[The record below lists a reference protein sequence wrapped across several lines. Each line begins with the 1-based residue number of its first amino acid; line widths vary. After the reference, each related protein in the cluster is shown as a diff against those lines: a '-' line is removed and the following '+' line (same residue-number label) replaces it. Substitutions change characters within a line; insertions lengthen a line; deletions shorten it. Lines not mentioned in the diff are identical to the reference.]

1 MLNRLKFPL
10 AVLTLFLLAAWAPSR
25 LHAQAVTDPGQQGEF
40 QGENTDTGAA
50 AVDQANEKEA
60 SESETGETAAA
71 AAASA
76 SVSAASSHA
85 ADVEGSES
93 SESSSDPDR
102 IEDQVGDQTGP
113 DPLTP

>member
-1 MLNRLKFPL
+1 MVSRLKFPL
-10 AVLTLFLLAAWAPSR
+10 AVMSLFLLAAWAPFH
-25 LHAQAVTDPGQQGEF
+25 LYAQAATDPGQQGEF
-40 QGENTDTGAA
+40 QGENTDTGDA

-60 SESETGETAAA
+60 PELETAAT

-85 ADVEGSES
+85 ADLADSEPP
-93 SESSSDPDR
+93 ESGTDTDR
-102 IEDQVGDQTGP
+102 IEDQVGDQTAA

>member
-25 LHAQAVTDPGQQGEF
+25 LHAQATDPGQQGEF
-40 QGENTDTGAA
+40 QGEHTDTGAA

-60 SESETGETAAA
+60 PESGTSETAEAAS
-71 AAASA
+71 ASA

-85 ADVEGSES
+85 ADVAGSEPSES
-93 SESSSDPDR
+93 STDPDR
-102 IEDQVGDQTGP
+102 IEDQVGDQTAP